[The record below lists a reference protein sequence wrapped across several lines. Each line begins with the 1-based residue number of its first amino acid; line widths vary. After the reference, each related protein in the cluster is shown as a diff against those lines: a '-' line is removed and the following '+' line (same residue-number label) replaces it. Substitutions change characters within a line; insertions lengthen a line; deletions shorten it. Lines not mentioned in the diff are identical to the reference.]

1 MKYTI
6 NDPLLRTL
14 NRLLLPVALMWSLSS
29 IGGYFLSHT
38 NTEGNSQRY
47 ENFFEL
53 FRFGGMFGL
62 VQGGGS
68 VGGKSIT
75 TTQLVPAPHKI
86 KAILRSPSG
95 SYVVISDGTASQI
108 VGLGEW
114 YKKQFQLIGIGDE
127 VAIFKGFGKSYRLR
141 LYHNDNLVR
150 EESVTTFIP
159 DPKAPNAKE
168 WHTVEHAVL
177 VAQLRDIQKVQKSI
191 EVSEVR
197 KGSGIEGFKIDALTQ
212 DSIFS
217 TLGVAQGDVIVSVNN
232 QKLGSYADALA
243 IYGKIPHM
251 RSIRIT
257 LIRNNQPKDILYEI
271 TR

>member
-1 MKYTI
+1 MKYSI
-6 NDPLLRTL
+6 NDPFLRTF
-14 NRLLLPVALMWSLSS
+14 NRLALPVALVWSLSS
-29 IGGYFLSHT
+29 IGGYFLAHT
-38 NTEGNSQRY
+38 NIEGNPQRY
-47 ENFFEL
+47 ESFFEL

-62 VQGGGS
+62 IQGEGGM
-68 VGGKSIT
+68 GGKSVT
-75 TTQLVPAPHKI
+75 TVQLVPAPHKI
-86 KAILRSPSG
+86 KAILRSSSG

-108 VGLGEW
+108 VGLNEW
-114 YKKQFQLIGIGDE
+114 YKKQFRLIGIGDE
-127 VAIFKGFGKSYRLR
+127 VAIFKGFGKTYRLR
-141 LYHNDNLVR
+141 LYHNDNLVK

-168 WHTVEHAVL
+168 WRTVEHAVL

-197 KGSGIEGFKIDALTQ
+197 KGESMEGFKIDTLTK

-217 TLGVAQGDVIVSVNN
+217 TLGVVQGDVIVSVNN

-243 IYGKIPHM
+243 IYAKIPQM

-257 LIRNNQPKDILYEI
+257 LIRNNQLKDMLYEI